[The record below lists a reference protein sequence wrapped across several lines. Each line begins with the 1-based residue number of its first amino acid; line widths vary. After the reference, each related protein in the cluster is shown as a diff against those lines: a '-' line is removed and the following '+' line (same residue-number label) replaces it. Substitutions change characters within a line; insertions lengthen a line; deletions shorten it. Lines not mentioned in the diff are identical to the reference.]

1 VGHDDLVGRLA
12 GDEFIVITQAASVNA
27 AAALAR
33 RIIEA
38 IARELIQAPT
48 TALQP

>member
-1 VGHDDLVGRLA
+1 MGHVDLVGRLA

-27 AAALAR
+27 VAALAR

-38 IARELIQAPT
+38 IEWELIQART